1 MHIRRVLLVVALF
14 SVALV
19 TVLSVSASAASQKSV
34 QLKIGDAVDVVGT
47 RVACFAVKSSGKDG
61 VGCLIWG
68 KDKPLAGSYSVGL
81 AVDGTAV
88 LSTIKADGSTQQI
101 FKRKPAV
108 RGRAAKVY
116 RVNVGDLF
124 GLQIT
129 STIALGCKVI
139 KVADAS
145 VAPVYQGVKVSCYR
159 ATAESPL
166 PDSLGVSISDKFAGV
181 FQFDAKGAVT
191 SNGIM
196 RTQPK

>member
-1 MHIRRVLLVVALF
+1 MRIMRVLLSVALL

-19 TVLSVSASAASQKSV
+19 TVLSVSASAASQKAV

-47 RVACFAVKSSGKDG
+47 RVACFAVKSNGKNG
-61 VGCLIWG
+61 VGCVIWG
-68 KDKPLAGSYSVGL
+68 KDKPLPGSYTVGL

-88 LSTIKADGSTQQI
+88 LTKIKPDGSAQQI
-101 FKRKPAV
+101 FKRKPQV

-124 GLQIT
+124 GFQIT
-129 STIALGCKVI
+129 SKIALGCKVI
-139 KVADAS
+139 DVADGS
-145 VAPVYQGVKVSCYR
+145 VAPVYQGVKVSCYL
-159 ATAESPL
+159 ATADSPL
-166 PDSLGVSISDKFAGV
+166 PNSLGISISDKFAGV

-191 SNGIM
+191 SKGIM